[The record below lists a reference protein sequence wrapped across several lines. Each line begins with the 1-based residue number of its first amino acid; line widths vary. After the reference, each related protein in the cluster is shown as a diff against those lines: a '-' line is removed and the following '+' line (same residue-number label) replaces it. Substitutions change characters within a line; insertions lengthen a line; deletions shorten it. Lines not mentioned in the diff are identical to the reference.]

1 MKKHLYFISALAAL
15 LPVFAACNGNKDNGG
30 SESDLKPVT
39 LTTPRE
45 ADHALSAKFA
55 TPIKVGEEGVHELT
69 FFRSGRFVMTVEEG
83 VKASVNADYLYGNY
97 TVSGK
102 NYSLKTDDNTVSLT
116 VTVDGNNFTVKLPD
130 GTEGSGT
137 GTVTKSSVTAG
148 SAQDYASR
156 SWKLNTMKVN
166 ITKPDIKHT
175 FKFSGSKN
183 VTDVVAYLTE
193 HDVNIPE
200 VINDKPI
207 ADYDVKEVTLDN
219 GVIMIQFT
227 GGFIYKGSWTI
238 SGTSF
243 NYNLKEFMS
252 EDVFNA
258 QANGKIEFSGN
269 QAIVTIN
276 VSTSKMNGTATL
288 TLDAVN

>member
-1 MKKHLYFISALAAL
+1 MKKHLIFISALAVL

-39 LTTPRE
+39 LTTPKE

-55 TPIKVGEEGVHELT
+55 TPIKIGDEGVHELT

>member
-1 MKKHLYFISALAAL
+1 MKKHLFFISVLAAL

-39 LTTPRE
+39 LTTPKE

-55 TPIKVGEEGVHELT
+55 TPIKVGEEGIHELT

-83 VKASVNADYLYGNY
+83 VKAPVNAEYLYGTY
-97 TVSGK
+97 TVNGK
-102 NYSLKTDDNTVSLT
+102 TYSLSTGNKVILT
-116 VTVDGNNFTVKLPD
+116 VTVDGNSFTVKLPD

-137 GTVTKSSVTAG
+137 GTVTKSSATAG
-148 SAQDYASR
+148 STQDYASR
-156 SWKLNTMKVN
+156 SWKLNSMKVN

-193 HDVNIPE
+193 HKVNIPE

-252 EDVFNA
+252 EEVFNA
-258 QANGKIEFSGN
+258 QANGKIEFSAN

-276 VSTSKMNGTATL
+276 VSTKEMNGTAVL

>member
-1 MKKHLYFISALAAL
+1 MKKHLIFISALAVL

-39 LTTPRE
+39 LTTPKE

-55 TPIKVGEEGVHELT
+55 TPILVGAKEIHDLT

-83 VKASVNADYLYGNY
+83 VKASVNTDYLYGNY

-102 NYSLKTDDNTVSLT
+102 NYSLSTDNKVNLT
-116 VTVDGNNFTVKLPD
+116 VTVDGNNFTVKNSD

-193 HDVNIPE
+193 HKVNIPE

-227 GGFIYKGSWTI
+227 GGFIYKGSWTL

-252 EDVFNA
+252 EEVFNA
-258 QANGKIEFSGN
+258 QANGKIEFSGD

-276 VSTSKMNGTATL
+276 VSTKEMNGTAVL